1 MSLQD
6 STQLAVKTCEKLG
19 ADEAEA
25 FAQKQQIIE
34 VVLERGEIQNERVK
48 VHQGIGIRFI
58 KDKKLGFAFSS
69 GVSKTGIQATC
80 RNASALSK
88 TSIPNPD
95 WVSLASPSKVPKAI
109 GIYDKK
115 VAAFNSED
123 VLDLAKRAY
132 KAVEEY
138 DKRAF
143 IDDGKFTV
151 MSTEVAV
158 SNSHGIDLAE
168 KSTFLYCFLVC
179 VAKERGETSS
189 MAFEYDLARS
199 VRFSPED
206 IGRSAAEKAV
216 ASLRPKAIKSFK
228 GKVILNPDPA
238 SEILFYPIIYSV
250 NAENVQRRR
259 SFWIGKLGEKIASKR
274 LSVTDDG
281 LLSSGIG
288 SSSFDAE
295 GVCCQKTQVINEG
308 ILRGFLHN
316 SFTANKERRKS
327 TGNASRENYFMIPAV
342 SASNFIVDSGKKK
355 LDDIIAE
362 VDKGIIVR
370 RFSGNIRPD
379 SGVFS
384 GIAKQASYI
393 EKGEMK
399 HALKETMISG
409 NTFEALMNIVEIG
422 SETRPTFVKA
432 YVPPILLDNIN
443 IISKKST

>member
-6 STQLAVKTCEKLG
+6 STQFAVKTCEKLG

-25 FAQKQQIIE
+25 FAQKQQAIE

-80 RNASALSK
+80 HNASALSK

-95 WVSLASPSKVPKAI
+95 WVSLASSAKVPKVI

-123 VLDLAKRAY
+123 VLDLTKQAY

-143 IDDGKFTV
+143 VDDGKFTV
-151 MSTEVAV
+151 TSTEVAV

-168 KSTFLYCFLVC
+168 KRTFLYCFLVC
-179 VAKERGETSS
+179 VAKERGEVSS

-199 VRFSPED
+199 MRFSPEN

-274 LSVTDDG
+274 LTVTDDG
-281 LLSSGIG
+281 LLPSGIG

-295 GVCCQKTQVINEG
+295 GVTCQKNQVINEG

-316 SFTANKERRKS
+316 SFTANKEKR
-327 TGNASRENYFMIPAV
+327 
-342 SASNFIVDSGKKK
+342 
-355 LDDIIAE
+355 
-362 VDKGIIVR
+362 
-370 RFSGNIRPD
+370 
-379 SGVFS
+379 
-384 GIAKQASYI
+384 
-393 EKGEMK
+393 
-399 HALKETMISG
+399 
-409 NTFEALMNIVEIG
+409 
-422 SETRPTFVKA
+422 
-432 YVPPILLDNIN
+432 
-443 IISKKST
+443 